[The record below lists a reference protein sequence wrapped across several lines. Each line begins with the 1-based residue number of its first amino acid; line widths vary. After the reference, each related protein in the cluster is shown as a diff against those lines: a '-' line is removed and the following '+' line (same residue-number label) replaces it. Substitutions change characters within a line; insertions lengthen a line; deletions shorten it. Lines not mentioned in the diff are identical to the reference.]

1 MPDAKRVLLTS
12 FVSRRED
19 LAVDLGTALKTVE
32 WQSEGDI
39 ARALRRLG
47 HTTEICLLYDDVEP
61 LARAVREWKPDIVFN
76 LVDEFRGQS
85 ANDWKIAGFL
95 EILGVPYTGCGPRGL
110 LLSKDKVLTKQVLRH
125 HRIRVPDAF
134 TIAPGEGAK
143 KPARLAWPLI
153 VKTLTEE
160 GSRGISQ
167 ASIVRSDEELSERAS
182 FIHRTF
188 TQPALVEEFIEG
200 RELYTS
206 VLGNARLRV
215 FPLREIT
222 FGTQEADAPHIA
234 SFSAKWDDEYR
245 KRWGIKND
253 FAKDVPPDLARKLV
267 RLARRTARALNIDG
281 YARFDWRISANGQP
295 VLLEANPNPFLAKKE
310 DFALSAE
317 AGGLSFARLCSRIL
331 RLGFERSGVAPI
343 KASQGTTSATCA

>member
-1 MPDAKRVLLTS
+1 MTDAKRVLITS

-19 LAVDLGTALKTVE
+19 LAVDLGAALKTPE

-39 ARALRRLG
+39 AKALRRLG
-47 HTTEICLLYDDVEP
+47 HTTEMCLLYDDVEP
-61 LARAVREWKPDIVFN
+61 LARMVREWKPDIVFN

-85 ANDWKIAGFL
+85 VNDWKIAGFL

-134 TIAPGEGAK
+134 LAEPGNVVK

-160 GSRGISQ
+160 GSRGISK
-167 ASIVRSDEELSERAS
+167 ASIVRTDEELAERAS

-188 TQPALVEEFIEG
+188 NQPALVEEFIEG
-200 RELYTS
+200 RELYSS

-222 FGTQEADAPHIA
+222 FGTEQSDAPNIA
-234 SFSAKWDDEYR
+234 SFSAKWDEEYR

-253 FAKDVPPDLARKLV
+253 FAKDVPPELERKLV

-281 YARFDWRISANGQP
+281 YARFDWRLTAAGQP

-317 AGGLSFARLCSRIL
+317 AGGLSFVRLCSRIL
-331 RLGFERSGVAPI
+331 RLGFERSGTTPV
-343 KASQGTTSATCA
+343 KASAGTTPATSA